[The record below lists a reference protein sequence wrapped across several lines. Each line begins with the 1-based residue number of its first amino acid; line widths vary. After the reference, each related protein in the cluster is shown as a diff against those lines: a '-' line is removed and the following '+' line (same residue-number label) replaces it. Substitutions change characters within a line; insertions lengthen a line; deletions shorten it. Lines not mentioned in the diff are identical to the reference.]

1 MASVFSFLPSQVSS
15 WKIYEPTFLHSI
27 NLIHDDT
34 PRSGSTNLL
43 AQLTPLSPIY
53 FVCYPFQ
60 LQQTAQIGGCP
71 MSINMCVVYFWWNN
85 LMKILADLK
94 HCLFVNKGRWW
105 SLLVCGLYFFY
116 KTKHRF
122 EEWTCTINRSY
133 PNIYSNTNVTMA
145 FKLSCPSLVSM
156 VSSQAEW
163 ELLGQTEQLYQA

>member
-1 MASVFSFLPSQVSS
+1 MASVFYFLPSQVSS
-15 WKIYEPTFLHSI
+15 WKIYEPTFLHYI

-34 PRSGSTNLL
+34 PRGGSSNFL

-53 FVCYPFQ
+53 FECYPFQ

-71 MSINMCVVYFWWNN
+71 MSINMRVVHFRKNN

-94 HCLFVNKGRWW
+94 RCLFVNKGKWW
-105 SLLVCGLYFFY
+105 SLLVCGLYLFY

-122 EEWTCTINRSY
+122 KVRTCTIIHSY
-133 PNIYSNTNVTMA
+133 PNIHSNTNVTMA

-156 VSSQAEW
+156 VSAQAE
-163 ELLGQTEQLYQA
+163 